1 MATKAPSPKIAA
13 KPPPAPAFMA
23 PELGALVVAC
33 EDAEEVVEVEVEVE
47 VEVLV
52 AELELDEPDEELFDE
67 LVDGAL
73 DDDDTPDERL
83 PVPPETL
90 NVGE

>member
-1 MATKAPSPKIAA
+1 
-13 KPPPAPAFMA
+13 MA

-47 VEVLV
+47 VEEVLV

-67 LVDGAL
+67 VDDGAL